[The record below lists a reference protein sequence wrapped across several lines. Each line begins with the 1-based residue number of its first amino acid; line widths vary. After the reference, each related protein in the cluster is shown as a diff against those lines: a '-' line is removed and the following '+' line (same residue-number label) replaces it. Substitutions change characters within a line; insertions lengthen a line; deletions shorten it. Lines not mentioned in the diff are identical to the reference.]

1 MARRPAQPL
10 PRRRG
15 GGRKQATLWQL
26 FLGFLG
32 VLATI
37 AFMSIVSQ
45 PWRLAVLALGLAILG
60 YMAAVYGYDSRDGKD
75 W

>member
-1 MARRPAQPL
+1 MARGRAEVHDRP
-10 PRRRG
+10 PRRR
-15 GGRKQATLWQL
+15 RRQASLWHL

-37 AFMSIVSQ
+37 AFMSVVSQ

>member
-1 MARRPAQPL
+1 MDGRAGERAPRR
-10 PRRRG
+10 PRRR
-15 GGRKQATLWQL
+15 KQASMWQL
-26 FLGFLG
+26 FLGYLG
-32 VLATI
+32 ILATF
-37 AFMSIVSQ
+37 AFMSVVSG

>member
-1 MARRPAQPL
+1 MARRPAEPT

-15 GGRKQATLWQL
+15 GRRRQASLWHL

-37 AFMSIVSQ
+37 AFMSVVSQ
-45 PWRLAVLALGLAILG
+45 PWRLAVFALGLAILG
-60 YMAAVYGYDSRDGKD
+60 YMAAVYGYDSRDGRD